1 MRKKLVSLFL
11 AIVLLCA
18 VAVPTFAASA
28 QDFTDVSATQW
39 FYGAVSF
46 ATSTGMVNGT
56 SENTFSPGD
65 TMTRSQ
71 FVAVLGRMDGVED
84 FSAQP
89 TSPFTDINTTQYY
102 AAHVNWAYANGI
114 TDVTTGAFRPHD
126 KITREEMAI
135 IVGRYVEY
143 KGTTLPEDY
152 TAPASFKDADSI
164 SATAASYAELLR
176 HTGLVVGDDNGN
188 FNPKNAMNR
197 AEGVTVFMRIYQK
210 LTNAGVTL
218 VTGTNDHW
226 FRPTQNYIMMN
237 LDDKNTFELYDFVDA
252 SSRKIIEDN
261 GYYLSLSTIS
271 DRSILGTNSGY
282 LAPWEEG
289 TVSITWLCNTYGP
302 EGIIYTTA
310 TITIM
315 PSEKYIYPTSITAS
329 AGATSIEVGQTT
341 QLSVD
346 FTPANTTRT
355 NLEYQSSNSSVA
367 YVTANGVV
375 TAMSA
380 GTTTITVISSV
391 STVRTTVDITV
402 TPKTIVAPEPVEPP
416 VIDDAFIAA
425 FNAEIVRLVNELRA
439 VSGLSA
445 TVYGPHLQSGADT
458 RVNEMIQNFSHTR
471 PDGTSS
477 RTAFEG
483 LVSDINKM
491 TECGYLMWE
500 ATTAESVSQMTPE
513 WCAAR
518 AVTWWSN
525 SPAHKAILC
534 YNSSG
539 TIESAASI
547 AFDWNS
553 GGVYIC
559 YNAYQP

>member
-1 MRKKLVSLFL
+1 
-11 AIVLLCA
+11 
-18 VAVPTFAASA
+18 
-28 QDFTDVSATQW
+28 
-39 FYGAVSF
+39 
-46 ATSTGMVNGT
+46 
-56 SENTFSPGD
+56 
-65 TMTRSQ
+65 
-71 FVAVLGRMDGVED
+71 
-84 FSAQP
+84 
-89 TSPFTDINTTQYY
+89 
-102 AAHVNWAYANGI
+102 
-114 TDVTTGAFRPHD
+114 
-126 KITREEMAI
+126 MAI

-152 TAPASFKDADSI
+152 TAPASFNDASTI
-164 SATAASYAELLR
+164 SSTAASYAELLR

-271 DRSILGTNSGY
+271 GRSILGTRDGGTEGY
-282 LAPWEEG
+282 LYPAKEG

-310 TITIM
+310 TITVM
-315 PSEKYIYPTSITAS
+315 PSEKYIYPTSITATAAS
-329 AGATSIEVGQTT
+329 TSIEVGQTT

-380 GTTTITVISSV
+380 GTTTITVVSSV

-416 VIDDAFIAA
+416 DFGGAYLEA
-425 FNAEIVRLVNELRA
+425 FNVEVTRLINVE
-439 VSGLSA
+439 
-445 TVYGPHLQSGADT
+445 
-458 RVNEMIQNFSHTR
+458 RVNE
-471 PDGTSS
+471 
-477 RTAFEG
+477 G
-483 LVSDINKM
+483 LDPVVYAA
-491 TECGYLMWE
+491 YL
-500 ATTAESVSQMTPE
+500 QD
-513 WCAAR
+513 
-518 AVTWWSN
+518 
-525 SPAHKAILC
+525 
-534 YNSSG
+534 
-539 TIESAASI
+539 AASL
-547 AFDWNS
+547 
-553 GGVYIC
+553 
-559 YNAYQP
+559 